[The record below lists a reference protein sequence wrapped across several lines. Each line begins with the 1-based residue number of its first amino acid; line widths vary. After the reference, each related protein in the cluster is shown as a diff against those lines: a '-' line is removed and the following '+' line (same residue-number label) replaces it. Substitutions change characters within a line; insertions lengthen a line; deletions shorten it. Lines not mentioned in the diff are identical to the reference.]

1 MKKVLLGTTALVS
14 AGLLAQQAQA
24 ADPIK
29 LSVGGYQYWG
39 VAYAHND
46 NNPGTATIP
55 AEPGFNKGDHQV
67 YFDGEIQFKGSTVLD
82 NGLEVGVRF
91 ELEGE
96 TQADQMDE
104 TYAWVKG
111 SFGTLQIGNND
122 PASLELATAA
132 PYVDYLFNGNSPYFS
147 VNGLS
152 QFFAQTTGLLRSR
165 FAAGAYATFATF
177 PNQAFDNGQLMYFT
191 PVFNGFQ
198 FGASYSPAGGE
209 TRMSNAYLLPVKTGG
224 SSTSPAFTHGSV
236 TSLAGRY
243 DGQIGDV
250 SVTAAV
256 GWMNMQDK
264 AINNL
269 PTGLQ
274 SSDSQAWDAGLVL
287 YYGKWAIGGS
297 YLKNNDWHNVS
308 GTDTTAYDMGI
319 TYTSDGPWSAG
330 ISWLHQKIDYAAG
343 TLVAASA
350 TDKFNAYTLQG
361 GYALGPGI
369 KLDGTLARQTF
380 KDGVVGTTY
389 DTTVVAGGMMINF

>member
-14 AGLLAQQAQA
+14 AGFAAQQAQA
-24 ADPIK
+24 ADPIT

-39 VAYAHND
+39 VAYAKNS
-46 NNPGTATIP
+46 NNPASGSIP

-96 TQADQMDE
+96 TQGDQMDE
-104 TYAWVKG
+104 TYSWIKG

-132 PYVDYLFNGNSPYFS
+132 PYVDYLFNGNSPYFA

-152 QFFAQTTGLLRSR
+152 QFFGQTTGLIRSR

-191 PVFNGFQ
+191 PVWNGFQ
-198 FGASYSPAGGE
+198 FGASYSPAGFE
-209 TRMSNAYLLPVKTGG
+209 TRMANAYLLPVKTTTT
-224 SSTSPAFTHGSV
+224 TSPAFSHGAV
-236 TSLAGRY
+236 YSLAGRY
-243 DGQIGDV
+243 DGQLGDV
-250 SVTAAV
+250 GVTFAG
-256 GWMNMQDK
+256 GWMEMADK
-264 AINNL
+264 SNPAGYAG
-269 PTGLQ
+269 TLQ
-274 SSDSQAWDAGLVL
+274 STNSQAWDTGLVL
-287 YYGKWAIGGS
+287 YYGAWAVGGS
-297 YLKNNDWHNVS
+297 YLHNNDWHNVK
-308 GTDTTAYDMGI
+308 GTDTAAYDLGI

-330 ISWLHQKIDYAAG
+330 ISYLHQKIDYAAG
-343 TLVAASA
+343 NLAVASV

-380 KDGVVGTTY
+380 KDGVAGKTY
-389 DTTVVAGGMMINF
+389 DTTVVATGMMVNF